1 MDETCKEVASSACG
15 EAVLEPGQDFVSAAG
30 TDMTP
35 EEEFLSSILSGQ
47 DLSALVDPEEERRK
61 HEEYLES
68 LTPGEREAYFERQ
81 ALETVFA
88 DIRSRSRAGELTTEE
103 YWEAAGLTPEH
114 MEPVEFTDLVFDTII
129 EAQDHENDA
138 AADVDFGD
146 CSSEPSDP
154 EDDAWHLDDI
164 KVLEGTAVYLY
175 SSDMMSESF
184 AHWAFL
190 AAEDDDVM
198 TLVDNARNESKIYPR
213 PLKAASLKNRPVY
226 MTDERIDEAFR
237 IAQESGL
244 YPDIKSCSASNG
256 DGYFYS
262 TDYLSDA
269 QAKALAEW
277 ESVERRANM

>member
-1 MDETCKEVASSACG
+1 M
-15 EAVLEPGQDFVSAAG
+15 
-30 TDMTP
+30 
-35 EEEFLSSILSGQ
+35 
-47 DLSALVDPEEERRK
+47 
-61 HEEYLES
+61 
-68 LTPGEREAYFERQ
+68 
-81 ALETVFA
+81 FA

-138 AADVDFGD
+138 AAADSKD
-146 CSSEPSDP
+146 CSSELSDS

-237 IAQESGL
+237 IAQESGQ

-256 DGYFYS
+256 DVYFYS

>member
-1 MDETCKEVASSACG
+1 MDETCKEVASSVCD
-15 EAVLEPGQDFVSAAG
+15 EAVLEPGQDFASAVG

-47 DLSALVDPEEERRK
+47 DLSDLVDPEEERRK

-81 ALETVFA
+81 ALEAVFA

-138 AADVDFGD
+138 AAADSKD
-146 CSSEPSDP
+146 CSSELSDS

-175 SSDMMSESF
+175 SSDMMSESSV
-184 AHWAFL
+184 HWAFL

-198 TLVDNARNESKIYPR
+198 TVDNARNESKIYPR
-213 PLKAASLKNRPVY
+213 PLRLHR
-226 MTDERIDEAFR
+226 
-237 IAQESGL
+237 
-244 YPDIKSCSASNG
+244 
-256 DGYFYS
+256 
-262 TDYLSDA
+262 
-269 QAKALAEW
+269 
-277 ESVERRANM
+277 

>member
-1 MDETCKEVASSACG
+1 M
-15 EAVLEPGQDFVSAAG
+15 
-30 TDMTP
+30 
-35 EEEFLSSILSGQ
+35 
-47 DLSALVDPEEERRK
+47 
-61 HEEYLES
+61 
-68 LTPGEREAYFERQ
+68 
-81 ALETVFA
+81 
-88 DIRSRSRAGELTTEE
+88 
-103 YWEAAGLTPEH
+103 
-114 MEPVEFTDLVFDTII
+114 
-129 EAQDHENDA
+129 
-138 AADVDFGD
+138 
-146 CSSEPSDP
+146 
-154 EDDAWHLDDI
+154 
-164 KVLEGTAVYLY
+164 YLY

-237 IAQESGL
+237 IAQESGQ

-256 DGYFYS
+256 DVYFYS